1 MQGVSCFAVL
11 RRWEGQ
17 GSDIFVGQA
26 SGCHEGL
33 GACLATLWQQGWYGN
48 PWRILAQDPPWRLA
62 SDAGFWAV
70 GGTYGAP
77 RRTADGTYMGLNS
90 TCRFLPSESLMTP
103 SGVRSRGVSTIFS
116 SVAATSLTRRPPPLI
131 C

>member
-48 PWRILAQDPPWRLA
+48 PWRILAQDTPWRLA

-70 GGTYGAP
+70 GRHLWCTTAHGGRDLYGP
-77 RRTADGTYMGLNS
+77 QQHVP
-90 TCRFLPSESLMTP
+90 LPAERELDD
-103 SGVRSRGVSTIFS
+103 
-116 SVAATSLTRRPPPLI
+116 
-131 C
+131 